1 MKVIIK
7 KTKEIKDVSF
17 GYAVNFLFPQN
28 LALIANKKNIKLLK
42 KEEEAKKK
50 KTKIEG
56 KKYLRLA
63 KKLDGKEFIIKV
75 KGGKQKLFG
84 SVTKKNIL
92 QALPEKDKAIKV
104 LLEEPIKKLGEYKI
118 KLKINKQLITI
129 KIKVKK

>member
-1 MKVIIK
+1 
-7 KTKEIKDVSF
+7 
-17 GYAVNFLFPQN
+17 
-28 LALIANKKNIKLLK
+28 
-42 KEEEAKKK
+42 
-50 KTKIEG
+50 
-56 KKYLRLA
+56 LA